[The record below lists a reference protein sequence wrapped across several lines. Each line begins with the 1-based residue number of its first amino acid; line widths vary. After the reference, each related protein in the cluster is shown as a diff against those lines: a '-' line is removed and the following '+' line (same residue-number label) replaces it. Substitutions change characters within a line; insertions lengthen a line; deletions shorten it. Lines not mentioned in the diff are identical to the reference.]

1 LRDLVPSALITTAFF
16 LGLGAFSAYFL
27 SDAIVANDKQFGPIG
42 VVFILMTWLLAL
54 GVVFIL
60 GPVVGVVWQDRRK
73 ARRRAAA

>member
-1 LRDLVPSALITTAFF
+1 
-16 LGLGAFSAYFL
+16 
-27 SDAIVANDKQFGPIG
+27 
-42 VVFILMTWLLAL
+42 MTWLLAL